1 MTNYYQLGTAGALLV
16 LQALP
21 HGVLY
26 SSMVWKFSVGSTA
39 GRQQQQQ
46 LPYHRFR
53 QGDSLLITRFS
64 EGQAQVGVI

>member
-1 MTNYYQLGTAGALLV
+1 
-16 LQALP
+16 
-21 HGVLY
+21 
-26 SSMVWKFSVGSTA
+26 MVWKFSVGSTA